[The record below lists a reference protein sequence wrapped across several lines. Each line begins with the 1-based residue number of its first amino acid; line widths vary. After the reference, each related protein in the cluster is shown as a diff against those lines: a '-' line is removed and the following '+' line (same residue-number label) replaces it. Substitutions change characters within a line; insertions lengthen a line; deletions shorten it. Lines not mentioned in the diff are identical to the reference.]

1 MKIQVYI
8 DKHYGTERIYP
19 ANDVAEKFAR
29 LVKQKTLCRD
39 DITVIKSLGYEVEVL
54 QREAAL

>member
-19 ANDVAEKFAR
+19 ANQEGELFAQ
-29 LVKQKTLCRD
+29 LVGQRTLTRHN
-39 DITVIKSLGYEVEVL
+39 IEVIKDLGYEVQVV
-54 QREAAL
+54 QREVSL